1 MKKMVFILFFVVLF
15 IGCGGSGITPKDNS
29 GSSNTPSSSVNEEV
43 STIVDE
49 HKDNNTTKEEPSVE
63 LIGLAKI
70 QDLIK
75 KSRDGILNDVTY
87 ICVGDSTRAK
97 SQEDQAHLMFERV
110 KASLDNYKVN
120 SILLA
125 RGSQE
130 LAHFL
135 EIKLENGSVRK
146 PTYKDVI
153 AAIPG
158 TGSHTIIDFALGI
171 NDLWDL
177 HVRSQTDMVDAE
189 AIIKERVLRSIELI
203 KEEKPDVNFFL
214 TSPSPLLDWEEGSEV
229 YAKVYKDVTSELDLP
244 FVNYV
249 DNIMPPRVQ
258 DKNSTSIAFEEWYRL
273 EPTDSDPNHRDP
285 IHFSEYG
292 LHKVAD
298 YILEHILPKD

>member
-1 MKKMVFILFFVVLF
+1 MKKMVFTLFFVILF
-15 IGCGGSGITPKDNS
+15 IGCGGSSSTPKDNN
-29 GSSNTPSSSVNEEV
+29 GSSASVDEDV
-43 STIVDE
+43 STVVDLN
-49 HKDNNTTKEEPSVE
+49 KNIIGDEPSVE

-120 SILLA
+120 SILEA

-153 AAIPG
+153 AVIPG

-177 HVRSQTDMVDAE
+177 HVRSQRDMVDAE

-203 KEEKPDVNFFL
+203 KAEKPDVNFFL
-214 TSPSPLLDWEEGSEV
+214 TSPNPLLDWEEGSEV

-249 DNIMPPRVQ
+249 DNIMPSRVQ
-258 DKNSTSIAFEEWYRL
+258 DENSTSIAFEEWYRL
-273 EPTDSDPNHRDP
+273 EPTTSDPSHRDP